1 MIQKAGKI
9 FLISV
14 LSLAFFTAFFR
25 GAVFAE
31 TAQELQNRISQSQ
44 QNLKKLVEEARK
56 IEESLLKTGSQKA
69 SLQREL
75 ALINQERRSLEN
87 TIARTK
93 TKIELLNAQITQ
105 KESEIDQKNRILQEQ
120 MNFLSSLLREVYKRE
135 SWSFFENLLTA
146 RSFSDLFRERDR
158 ALLLQKP
165 ILKKTAEIRKIKFDL
180 LKNKEELRDKQ
191 EDLEKQKETIVDQK
205 SLVLEQ
211 EKHKNT
217 ILRSTKLKES
227 EYQKRLRATREG
239 IARLNK
245 QIRDYES
252 KLQFILDKTKL
263 PKKGSEVLGW
273 PLPHK
278 NPAKDIYITQRFG
291 KTVSS
296 AVLYVSGSHSG
307 TDFRAPIGTPVYAVA
322 DGIVV
327 GTGNTD
333 ADCPGISF
341 GKWVLIEHDVG
352 LSTTSGHLSKIKVR
366 KGQRVKKGD
375 IIGYSG
381 NTGHTTGPHLHL
393 TVYATYGKS
402 GKKVVK
408 VIRYPSYTCPGHFI
422 SRPSAPTRAYLN
434 PIDYL
439 PKTIPSMFKHPRL

>member
-1 MIQKAGKI
+1 MQRAGKI
-9 FLISV
+9 IMFMIVGLV
-14 LSLAFFTAFFR
+14 FYTAFSHGF
-25 GAVFAE
+25 VFAE

-44 QNLKKLVEEARK
+44 QNLKKLEEEARK
-56 IEESLLKTGSQKA
+56 IEQSLLQTGSQKA

-87 TIARTK
+87 NIAKTK
-93 TKIELLNAQITQ
+93 TKIELLHSQISQ
-105 KESEIDQKNRILQEQ
+105 KESEIEQKNRILHEE
-120 MNFLSSLLREVYKRE
+120 MNFLGSLLREVYERE
-135 SWSFFENLLTA
+135 SQSFFENLLTIH
-146 RSFSDLFRERDR
+146 SFSDIFRERDT
-158 ALLLQKP
+158 ALLLQRP
-165 ILKKTAEIRKIKFDL
+165 ILKKTAEIQNIKSDL
-180 LKNKEELRDKQ
+180 LKNKEELKSKE
-191 EDLEKQKETIVDQK
+191 EDLEKEKETIVDQK
-205 SLVLEQ
+205 SIVLEQ

-217 ILRSTKLKES
+217 ILRSTQRKES
-227 EYQKRLRATREG
+227 EYQKRLQATREG

-245 QIRDYES
+245 QIREYES
-252 KLQFILDKTKL
+252 KLQFVLDKTKL
-263 PKKGSEVLGW
+263 PPKGSEVLDW

-278 NPAKDIYITQRFG
+278 HPTKDIFITQRFG

-307 TDFRAPIGTPVYAVA
+307 VDFRAAVGTPVYAVA
-322 DGIVV
+322 DGVV
-327 GTGNTD
+327 IGTGDTD

-366 KGQRVKKGD
+366 KGQHVKKGD

-408 VIRYPSYTCPGHFI
+408 VIRYPSYTCPGHYI

-434 PIDYL
+434 PMDYL